1 MLKNLGSPHR
11 DNTAFL
17 CVAIRTLYYNQP
29 GHSRKDIRN
38 SGFFKKDGEY
48 WIDLENNGK
57 PLKVYCDMTTDG
69 GKKLSMHFRFSMHL
83 RLHKQSYIRCN
94 A

>member
-1 MLKNLGSPHR
+1 MLTNLGSPHR

-17 CVAIRTLYYNQP
+17 CVAIRALYYNQP

-69 GKKLSMHFRFSMHL
+69 GKK
-83 RLHKQSYIRCN
+83 
-94 A
+94 